1 MSKPSQLTA
10 ECASFT
16 AWQMQMTAYLGIQR
30 FRSQELTEAQLVQ
43 MVVMAIDVKLLRYL
57 SVDGRTTV
65 RSLCEAAEVQWR
77 KARRPANPTASF
89 YAVKC
94 GNDLRSALHALEETG
109 YYFGAVDQ
117 VVRQRLVEILPLTV
131 RQLASVEI
139 ARNPTISSSA
149 LLDLLEVVLW
159 RYSLTCRVQR
169 SLALRPLS
177 VISARQ
183 RATFVVIVRSLFALD
198 VASVG
203 IFEINVLR
211 HLRHRRRFQKTFSCS
226 SRYFAVCCTHVG
238 TGGRL

>member
-30 FRSQELTEAQLVQ
+30 FRSRELTEAQLVQ

-139 ARNPTISSSA
+139 AWNPTISSSA
-149 LLDLLEVVLW
+149 LVDLLEVV
-159 RYSLTCRVQR
+159 
-169 SLALRPLS
+169 PLEIQLDMSCAAQPGTAS
-177 VISARQ
+177 VICHFCKAKGHIR
-183 RATFVVIVRSLFALD
+183 RDCPKFVCFGCGKRGHFRNQCPQTSSSSS
-198 VASVG
+198 SVSK
-203 IFEINVLR
+203 NV
-211 HLRHRRRFQKTFSCS
+211 
-226 SRYFAVCCTHVG
+226 
-238 TGGRL
+238 